1 MKLTLANN
9 ESIEVKRLNNS
20 INDANTQLDITIEE
34 VLDINEIKSL
44 FENNTKTIKV
54 TKDDNSEVLF
64 EGYENISIV
73 SRDISDFDD
82 VVRITLTK

>member
-44 FENNTKTIKV
+44 FENNAKTIKV

>member
-34 VLDINEIKSL
+34 VLDINEIKTL

>member
-34 VLDINEIKSL
+34 VLDINEIK
-44 FENNTKTIKV
+44 T
-54 TKDDNSEVLF
+54 
-64 EGYENISIV
+64 GYENISIV